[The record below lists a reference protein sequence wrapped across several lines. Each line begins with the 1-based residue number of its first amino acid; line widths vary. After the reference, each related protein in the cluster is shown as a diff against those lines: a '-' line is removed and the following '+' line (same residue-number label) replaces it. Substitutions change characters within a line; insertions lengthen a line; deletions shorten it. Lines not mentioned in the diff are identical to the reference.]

1 MKEKDLGMGD
11 RRIMLLQNK
20 LVEKPVLDPSF
31 IRQVSALEG
40 GVGIKRL
47 EVFQAEIDRIAPARF
62 IPLNP

>member
-1 MKEKDLGMGD
+1 
-11 RRIMLLQNK
+11 MLLQNK